1 MSNRFNPFN
10 NPKPAIYFIFGFL
23 ILVAFFL
30 AKESKAET
38 DIEWGATFAGGK
50 YTHGSALFFSETW
63 DGKYLIGFGLVG
75 DQYRNFNVWVPEG
88 AACCQ
93 MVIRRKVNVG
103 SNLMV
108 QAQRLV
114 TYKKVT
120 LGLGVAHWQH
130 TSRIF
135 GDEFTFA
142 LSLSYALNSSWD
154 IRYRHFSN
162 GGTAS
167 PNAGQDILLIGYR
180 FK

>member
-10 NPKPAIYFIFGFL
+10 NPKPAIYFILGFIL
-23 ILVAFFL
+23 LVAFFL
-30 AKESKAET
+30 AKESRAET

-63 DGKYLIGFGLVG
+63 DDKYLIGFGLVG
-75 DQYRNFNVWVPEG
+75 DQHRIFNTWGIVPG
-88 AACCQ
+88 RA
-93 MVIRRKVNVG
+93 VPTKITVK
-103 SNLMV
+103 SNMMV

-120 LGLGVAHWQH
+120 LGIGVAKWQH

-135 GDEFTFA
+135 GDTFTFA
-142 LSLSYALNSSWD
+142 LSLSYEINNSWD
-154 IRYRHFSN
+154 FRYRHFSN

-167 PNAGQDILLIGYR
+167 PNSGQDILLIGYR
-180 FK
+180 FGK

>member
-10 NPKPAIYFIFGFL
+10 NPKPAIYFILGF
-23 ILVAFFL
+23 ILLVVFFL
-30 AKESKAET
+30 AKESRAET
-38 DIEWGATFAGGK
+38 NMEWGATFAGGK
-50 YTHGSALFFSETW
+50 YTHGSAMFFSETW
-63 DGKYLIGFGLVG
+63 DDKYLIGFGLVG
-75 DQYRNFNVWVPEG
+75 DQHRNFNVWSGNTVSR
-88 AACCQ
+88 Q
-93 MVIRRKVNVG
+93 KITVG

-120 LGLGVAHWQH
+120 LGMGVAKWQH

-142 LSLSYALNSSWD
+142 LSLSYNPNDSWYFQ
-154 IRYRHFSN
+154 YRHFSN

-167 PNAGQDILLIGYR
+167 PNAGQDLLLIGYR

>member
-10 NPKPAIYFIFGFL
+10 NPKPAIYFIAGFIVL
-23 ILVAFFL
+23 SALFL
-30 AKESKAET
+30 SCEAKAET
-38 DIEWGATFAGGK
+38 RMDWGATFAGGK
-50 YTHGSALFFSETW
+50 YTHGSALFFSEVW
-63 DGKYLIGFGLVG
+63 QDKYLVGFGLVG
-75 DQYRNFNVWVPEG
+75 DQHRNFHVWHGNEVFREKIT
-88 AACCQ
+88 
-93 MVIRRKVNVG
+93 VT
-103 SNLMV
+103 SNMLV

-130 TSRIF
+130 TSRIL

-142 LSLSYALNSSWD
+142 LSLSYNINRNWD